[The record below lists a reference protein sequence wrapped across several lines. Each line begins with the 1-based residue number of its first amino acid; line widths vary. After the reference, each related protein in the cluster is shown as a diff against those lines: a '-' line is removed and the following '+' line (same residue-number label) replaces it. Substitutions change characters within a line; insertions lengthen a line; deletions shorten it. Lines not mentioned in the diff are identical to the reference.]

1 MFYKNFLKVA
11 CISPK
16 VKLGNP
22 LDNVTEMLNLLD
34 QVSDTSIACFPEMAI
49 TGYSINDLIFQDYMY
64 QGNLNAIK
72 YLLDNN
78 KYNGVILVGTYIKVD
93 DVLFNVCLVIQKNKI
108 LGIIPKRYIPKT
120 YEFYEERYFESG
132 NNAHFK
138 KVEILGQSIPFGKL
152 LFTTDAG
159 VKFGVEICE
168 DYWAPDSPNE
178 ELYTVGAQI
187 VFNISSSPE
196 YAAKENARKLIAAA
210 ASYKGNGAYLYVS
223 TNASESSSE
232 CIFSSVILAY
242 ENGELLKEDANLSIE
257 SKVVK
262 VDLDLGKLNHI
273 RNTKGW
279 KRYLDID
286 DSKYNKVRFD
296 LKEAKD
302 YKFEEKINVSPFLP
316 RGESLESLD
325 NYSFKHIANL
335 QAVSLINRL
344 NYIGIKKCV
353 IGVSGGLDSTLAL
366 LSIAYCF
373 DKYGIDR
380 KNIIALTLP
389 SSNTSDTTYTNAIEL
404 MKKLGVTLR
413 EINIHDDVVRQE
425 ELIGHD
431 KTKKDTTYENIQARF
446 RTYTL
451 MNIANMEGAIVIG
464 TSDMSEVALG
474 WSTFNGDQMAMYGL
488 NAGLPKTV
496 VREMVRFYINIYPE
510 LKDCLLSVIGT
521 PISPELAGS
530 NQLTEDIIGKY
541 EINDFILYHF
551 LVNGDDANRIIFLIQ
566 KGFGLSV
573 EEAFKYVDNFQKRF
587 FSQQYK
593 RITMP
598 EGVKLLNISMSPRSD
613 LRIAGDIRKP
623 KNE

>member
-1 MFYKNFLKVA
+1 MFYKNFIKVA

-22 LDNVTEMLNLLD
+22 LDNVNEIINCLND
-34 QVSDTSIACFPEMAI
+34 AKDTSIACLPEMAI
-49 TGYSINDLIFQDYMY
+49 TGYSINDLIFQEYMY
-64 QGNLNAIK
+64 QDNLNAIK

-78 KYNGVILVGTYIKVD
+78 PYDGVILVGSYIKVN
-93 DVLFNVCLVIQKNKI
+93 DVIYNVCFVIQKDKI
-108 LGIIPKRYIPKT
+108 LGLVPKRYIPKT

-132 NNAHFK
+132 ANANFK
-138 KVEILGQSIPFGKL
+138 EVEILGQAVPFGKL
-152 LFTTDAG
+152 LFTTSLG
-159 VKFGVEICE
+159 VKFGVEVCE

-187 VFNISSSPE
+187 VFNVSSSPE
-196 YAAKENARKLIAAA
+196 YASKEKARKLIAAA
-210 ASYKGNGAYLYVS
+210 ASYKGNGAYIYVS

-286 DSKYNKVRFD
+286 DSKYIKVNFD
-296 LKEAKD
+296 LKEDKD
-302 YKFEEKINVSPFLP
+302 FKFEEKINVSPFLP
-316 RGESLESLD
+316 REGSLESLD
-325 NYSFKHIANL
+325 NYSFKHIADL

-353 IGVSGGLDSTLAL
+353 LGVSGGLDSTLAL
-366 LSIAYCF
+366 LTIAYCY
-373 DKYGIDR
+373 DKYGIDH
-380 KNIIALTLP
+380 KNIIAVTLP
-389 SSNTSDTTYTNAIEL
+389 SSNTSDTTYTNAIKL
-404 MKKLGVTLR
+404 MEKLGVDLR

-431 KTKKDTTYENIQARF
+431 KAKKDTTYENIQARF

-451 MNIANMEGAIVIG
+451 MNIANMEGGIVVG

-496 VREMVRFYINIYPE
+496 VREMVRFSIDIYPN
-510 LKDCLLSVIGT
+510 LKECLLSVIGT

-551 LVNGDDANRIIFLIQ
+551 LVNGDEAARIMFLIQ
-566 KGFGLSV
+566 KGFGLS
-573 EEAFKYVDNFQKRF
+573 EEDAFSYVDNFQKRF

-598 EGVKLLNISMSPRSD
+598 EGVKLLNICMSPRSD

-623 KNE
+623 NNK

>member
-1 MFYKNFLKVA
+1 MFYKNFIKVA

-22 LDNVTEMLNLLD
+22 LDNVIEIINCLN
-34 QVSDTSIACFPEMAI
+34 QASDTSIVCLPEMAI

-64 QGNLNAIK
+64 NDNLNAIK

-78 KYNGVILVGTYIKVD
+78 PYNGVMLVGSYIKVD
-93 DVLFNVCLVIQKNKI
+93 DVLFNVCIAIQKNKI
-108 LGIIPKRYIPKT
+108 LGIVPKRYIPKT

-138 KVEILGQSIPFGKL
+138 KVEILGQSIPFGKI
-152 LFTTDAG
+152 LFVADAG

-168 DYWAPDSPNE
+168 DYWSPDSPNE

-187 VFNISSSPE
+187 VFNMSSSPE
-196 YAAKENARKLIAAA
+196 YAAKEKARKLIAAA

-232 CIFSSVILAY
+232 CIFSSAILAY

-273 RNTKGW
+273 RSTKGW

-286 DSKYNKVRFD
+286 DSKYTKVKFN
-296 LKEAKD
+296 LEEAKD
-302 YKFEEKINVSPFLP
+302 FKFEEKINVSPFLP
-316 RGESLESLD
+316 REGSLESLD
-325 NYSFKHIANL
+325 NYSYQHIADL

-373 DKYGIDR
+373 DKYGIDH

-389 SSNTSDTTYTNAIEL
+389 SSNTSDTTYTNALEL
-404 MKKLGVTLR
+404 MKKLGVTLK

-451 MNIANMEGAIVIG
+451 MNTANMEGAIVVG

-566 KGFGLSV
+566 KGFGLK
-573 EEAFKYVDNFQKRF
+573 EEDAFKYVDNFQKRF

-613 LRIAGDIRKP
+613 LRITGDIRKP
-623 KNE
+623 KIK

>member
-1 MFYKNFLKVA
+1 MFYKNFIKVA

-22 LDNVTEMLNLLD
+22 HDNVCEIISQLN
-34 QVSDTSIACFPEMAI
+34 QVNDASIVCLPEMAI

-64 QGNLNAIK
+64 TDNLNAIK

-78 KYNGVILVGTYIKVD
+78 PFSGVILVGSYIKVD
-93 DVLFNVCLVIQKNKI
+93 DVLFNVCIAIQKNKI
-108 LGIIPKRYIPKT
+108 LGIVPKRYIPKT

-138 KVEILGQSIPFGKL
+138 KVEILGQNVAFGKL
-152 LFTTDAG
+152 LFVSDKG

-168 DYWAPDSPNE
+168 DYWSPDSPNE

-187 VFNISSSPE
+187 VFNMSSSPE
-196 YAAKENARKLIAAA
+196 YAAKEQARKLIAAA
-210 ASYKGNGAYLYVS
+210 ASYKGNGAYIYVS

-257 SKVVK
+257 SKIVK

-273 RNTKGW
+273 RSTKGW

-286 DSKYNKVRFD
+286 DSKYTKVKFN
-296 LKEAKD
+296 LEEAKD
-302 YKFEEKINVSPFLP
+302 FKFEEKINVSPFLP
-316 RGESLESLD
+316 REGSLESLD
-325 NYSFKHIANL
+325 NYSYQHIADL

-373 DKYGIDR
+373 DKYGIDH

-389 SSNTSDTTYTNAIEL
+389 SSNTSDTTYTNALEL
-404 MKKLGVTLR
+404 MKKLGVTLK

-451 MNIANMEGAIVIG
+451 MNTANMEGAIVVG

-566 KGFGLSV
+566 KGFGL
-573 EEAFKYVDNFQKRF
+573 EEEDAFKYVDNFQKRF

-613 LRIAGDIRKP
+613 LRITGDIRKP
-623 KNE
+623 KIK

>member
-1 MFYKNFLKVA
+1 MFYKNFIKVT

-22 LDNVTEMLNLLD
+22 LDNVVEIINCLKGA
-34 QVSDTSIACFPEMAI
+34 SDTSIACLPEMAI

-64 QGNLNAIK
+64 NDNLNAIK

-78 KYNGVILVGTYIKVD
+78 PYNGVILVGSYIKVD
-93 DVLFNVCLVIQKNKI
+93 DVLFNVCIAIQKNKI
-108 LGIIPKRYIPKT
+108 LGIVPKRYIPKT

-138 KVEILGQSIPFGKL
+138 KVEILGQSIPFGKI
-152 LFTTDAG
+152 LFVADAG

-168 DYWAPDSPNE
+168 DYWSPDSPNE

-187 VFNISSSPE
+187 VFNMSSSPE
-196 YAAKENARKLIAAA
+196 YAAKEKARKLIAAA

-232 CIFSSVILAY
+232 CIFSSAILAY

-273 RNTKGW
+273 RSTKGW

-286 DSKYNKVRFD
+286 DSKYTKVKFN
-296 LKEAKD
+296 LEEAKD
-302 YKFEEKINVSPFLP
+302 FKFEEKINVSPFLP
-316 RGESLESLD
+316 REGSLESLD
-325 NYSFKHIANL
+325 NYSYQHIADL

-344 NYIGIKKCV
+344 NYIDIKKCV

-373 DKYGIDR
+373 DKYGIDH

-389 SSNTSDTTYTNAIEL
+389 SSNTSDTTYTNALEL
-404 MKKLGVTLR
+404 MKKLGVTLK

-451 MNIANMEGAIVIG
+451 MNTANMEGAIVIG

-551 LVNGDDANRIIFLIQ
+551 LVNGDDASRIIFLIQ
-566 KGFGLSV
+566 KGFGL
-573 EEAFKYVDNFQKRF
+573 EEEDAFKYVDNFQKRF

-613 LRIAGDIRKP
+613 LRITGDIRKP
-623 KNE
+623 KIK

>member
-22 LDNVTEMLNLLD
+22 LDNVAEIINCLN
-34 QVSDTSIACFPEMAI
+34 QASDTSIACLPEMAI

-64 QGNLNAIK
+64 NDNLNAIK

-78 KYNGVILVGTYIKVD
+78 PYNGVILVGSYIKVD
-93 DVLFNVCLVIQKNKI
+93 DVLFNVCIAIQKNKI
-108 LGIIPKRYIPKT
+108 LGIVPKRYIPKT

-138 KVEILGQSIPFGKL
+138 KVEFLGQNVPFGKV
-152 LFTTDAG
+152 LFTSDKD

-168 DYWAPDSPNE
+168 DYWSPDSPNE

-187 VFNISSSPE
+187 VFNMSSSPE
-196 YAAKENARKLIAAA
+196 YAAKEKARKLIASAS
-210 ASYKGNGAYLYVS
+210 SYKGNGAYLYVS

-257 SKVVK
+257 SKIVK

-273 RNTKGW
+273 RSTKGW

-286 DSKYNKVRFD
+286 DSKYTKVKFN
-296 LKEAKD
+296 LEEAKD
-302 YKFEEKINVSPFLP
+302 FKFEEKINVSPFLP
-316 RGESLESLD
+316 RKGSLESLD
-325 NYSFKHIANL
+325 NYSYQHIADL

-344 NYIGIKKCV
+344 NYIGINKCV

-373 DKYGIDR
+373 DKYGIDH

-389 SSNTSDTTYTNAIEL
+389 SSNTSDTTYTNALEL

-451 MNIANMEGAIVIG
+451 MNTANMEGAIVIG

-496 VREMVRFYINIYPE
+496 VREMVRFYINIYPD

-551 LVNGDDANRIIFLIQ
+551 LVNGDDASRIIFLIQ
-566 KGFGLSV
+566 KGFGLG
-573 EEAFKYVDNFQKRF
+573 EEDAFKYVDNFQKRF

-613 LRIAGDIRKP
+613 LRITGDIRKP
-623 KNE
+623 KIK

>member
-1 MFYKNFLKVA
+1 MFYKNFIKVA

-22 LDNVTEMLNLLD
+22 LDNVQEIINCLN
-34 QVSDTSIACFPEMAI
+34 QASDTSIVCLPEMAI

-64 QGNLNAIK
+64 NDNLNAIK

-78 KYNGVILVGTYIKVD
+78 PYNGVILVGSYLKVD
-93 DVLFNVCLVIQKNKI
+93 DVLFNVCIAIQKNKI
-108 LGIIPKRYIPKT
+108 LGIVPKRYIPKT

-138 KVEILGQSIPFGKL
+138 KVEILGQNVPFGKV
-152 LFTTDAG
+152 LFVSDNG

-168 DYWAPDSPNE
+168 DYWSPDSPNE

-187 VFNISSSPE
+187 VFNMSSSPE
-196 YAAKENARKLIAAA
+196 YAAKEKARKLIAAA

-232 CIFSSVILAY
+232 CIFSSAILVY

-262 VDLDLGKLNHI
+262 ADLDLGKLNHI
-273 RNTKGW
+273 RSAKGW

-286 DSKYNKVRFD
+286 DSKYTKVKFD
-296 LKEAKD
+296 LEEAKD
-302 YKFEEKINVSPFLP
+302 FKFEEKINVSPFLP
-316 RGESLESLD
+316 REGSLESLD
-325 NYSFKHIANL
+325 NYSYQHIADL

-344 NYIGIKKCV
+344 NYIGINKCV

-373 DKYGIDR
+373 DKYGIDH

-389 SSNTSDTTYTNAIEL
+389 SSNTSDTTYTNALEL

-451 MNIANMEGAIVIG
+451 MNTANMEGAIVIG

-551 LVNGDDANRIIFLIQ
+551 LVNGDDASRIVFLIQ
-566 KGFGLSV
+566 NGFGLL
-573 EEAFKYVDNFQKRF
+573 EGDAFKYVDNFQKRF

-613 LRIAGDIRKP
+613 LRITGDIRKP
-623 KNE
+623 KNK

>member
-1 MFYKNFLKVA
+1 MFYKNFIKVA

-22 LDNVTEMLNLLD
+22 LDNVVEIINCLKGA
-34 QVSDTSIACFPEMAI
+34 SDTSIACLPEMAI

-78 KYNGVILVGTYIKVD
+78 PYNGVILFGSYIKVD
-93 DVLFNVCLVIQKNKI
+93 DVLFNVCIAIQKNKI
-108 LGIIPKRYIPKT
+108 LGIVPKRYIPKT

-138 KVEILGQSIPFGKL
+138 KVEILGQSIPFGKI
-152 LFTTDAG
+152 LFVADAG

-168 DYWAPDSPNE
+168 DYWSPDSPNE

-187 VFNISSSPE
+187 VFNMSSSPE
-196 YAAKENARKLIAAA
+196 YAAKEKARKLIAAA

-232 CIFSSVILAY
+232 CIFSSAILAY

-273 RNTKGW
+273 RSTKGW

-286 DSKYNKVRFD
+286 DSKYTKVKFN
-296 LKEAKD
+296 LEEAKD
-302 YKFEEKINVSPFLP
+302 FKFEEKINVSPFLP
-316 RGESLESLD
+316 REGSLESLD
-325 NYSFKHIANL
+325 NYSYQHIADL

-373 DKYGIDR
+373 DKYGIDH

-389 SSNTSDTTYTNAIEL
+389 SSNTSDTTYTNALEL
-404 MKKLGVTLR
+404 MKKLGVTLK

-451 MNIANMEGAIVIG
+451 MNTANMEGAIVVG

-566 KGFGLSV
+566 KGFGL
-573 EEAFKYVDNFQKRF
+573 EEEDAFKYVDNFQKRF

-613 LRIAGDIRKP
+613 LRITGDIRKP
-623 KNE
+623 KIK

>member
-1 MFYKNFLKVA
+1 MFYKNFIKVA

-22 LDNVTEMLNLLD
+22 LDNVAEIINCLKGS
-34 QVSDTSIACFPEMAI
+34 SDTSIACLPEMAI

-64 QGNLNAIK
+64 NDNLNAIK

-78 KYNGVILVGTYIKVD
+78 PYNGVMLVGSYIKVD
-93 DVLFNVCLVIQKNKI
+93 DVLFNVCIAIQKNKI
-108 LGIIPKRYIPKT
+108 LGIVPKRYIPKT

-138 KVEILGQSIPFGKL
+138 KVEILGQSIPFGKI
-152 LFTTDAG
+152 LFVADAG

-168 DYWAPDSPNE
+168 DYWSPDSPNE

-187 VFNISSSPE
+187 VFNMSSSPE
-196 YAAKENARKLIAAA
+196 YAAKEKARKLIAAA

-232 CIFSSVILAY
+232 CIFSSAILAY

-273 RNTKGW
+273 RSTKGW

-286 DSKYNKVRFD
+286 DSKYTKVKFN
-296 LKEAKD
+296 LEEAKD
-302 YKFEEKINVSPFLP
+302 FKFEEKINVSPFLP
-316 RGESLESLD
+316 REGSLESLD
-325 NYSFKHIANL
+325 NYSYQHIADL

-373 DKYGIDR
+373 DKYGIDH

-389 SSNTSDTTYTNAIEL
+389 SSNTSDTTYTNALEL
-404 MKKLGVTLR
+404 MKKLGVTLK

-451 MNIANMEGAIVIG
+451 MNTANMEGAIVIG

-566 KGFGLSV
+566 KGFGLK
-573 EEAFKYVDNFQKRF
+573 EEDAFKYVDNFQKRF

-613 LRIAGDIRKP
+613 LRITGDIRKP
-623 KNE
+623 KIK